1 MINKDLKEL
10 IRTDYITEREGLKRW
25 QGKGKIETEISISK
39 VYATLL
45 IKEQMSEI
53 LKSCTNKRLFEQATN
68 RATMQI

>member
-1 MINKDLKEL
+1 MT
-10 IRTDYITEREGLKRW
+10 R
-25 QGKGKIETEISISK
+25 KGKIETEISISK

-68 RATMQI
+68 RATIQI